1 MSFIRGDHAAIH
13 RILDMGITIG
23 AIVSVMEIAPLNGP
37 VEVLVSG
44 SKMGIGRDIAC
55 NIFVDTEE
63 VDDGL
68 EG

>member
-1 MSFIRGDHAAIH
+1 
-13 RILDMGITIG
+13 
-23 AIVSVMEIAPLNGP
+23 